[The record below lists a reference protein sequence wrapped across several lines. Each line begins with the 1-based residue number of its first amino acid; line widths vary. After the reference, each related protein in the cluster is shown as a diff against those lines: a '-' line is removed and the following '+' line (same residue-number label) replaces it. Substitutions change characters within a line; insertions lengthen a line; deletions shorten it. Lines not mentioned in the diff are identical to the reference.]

1 MRNLGAW
8 GALLVIFVGSFYMG
22 KATSYRGANLSVKKE
37 PLRKD
42 KRKAESKRSHKKR
55 KEYDRGPQSI
65 KENSLKREKLKTISQ
80 FIKKEPYLKIA
91 KIMKIKKGHEEKDPI
106 LNVIISLEESS
117 SISHE
122 DFVKSKDRLLEY
134 LSKNPEESFKQM
146 VDVVRSDVGRDNSS
160 LRGQLMVAMSFVP
173 GKEEEVKDLA
183 IEELKTNIVPINP
196 PLSVP
201 GDSKEKFKMMGAMEQ
216 VAVIKAYE
224 AFLSASHKN
233 LENVQEE
240 TLEILSFQKNLTV
253 RRNLAILYDK
263 AFPNK
268 RMEMLQKMKEKGIN
282 LMKKMAPRG
291 IGAGVDEYYENDGS
305 DRSRYYDFQED
316 EREDV

>member
-1 MRNLGAW
+1 MA
-8 GALLVIFVGSFYMG
+8 
-22 KATSYRGANLSVKKE
+22 
-37 PLRKD
+37 
-42 KRKAESKRSHKKR
+42 
-55 KEYDRGPQSI
+55 
-65 KENSLKREKLKTISQ
+65 
-80 FIKKEPYLKIA
+80 
-91 KIMKIKKGHEEKDPI
+91 
-106 LNVIISLEESS
+106 
-117 SISHE
+117 
-122 DFVKSKDRLLEY
+122 
-134 LSKNPEESFKQM
+134 
-146 VDVVRSDVGRDNSS
+146 
-160 LRGQLMVAMSFVP
+160 
-173 GKEEEVKDLA
+173 
-183 IEELKTNIVPINP
+183 
-196 PLSVP
+196 
-201 GDSKEKFKMMGAMEQ
+201 KEKFKMMGAMEQ